1 MKRLFTCGV
10 LAVCINLQAQDLLNM
25 KGGDRPTPLKGVGI
39 DQKLDAQIPL
49 DLPFRD
55 DAGRNVK
62 LGDYFGK
69 KPVVLALVYYSCP
82 MLCTQILNGV
92 VSSLKA
98 VTFKPGEEFDVVAVS
113 FDARETPPLAADKK
127 RSMVSAYGRPE
138 TAKGWHFLTGDLA
151 SIKALTDSVGFH
163 YTYDVHTNQFAHA
176 SGIMVLTPE
185 GKVSK
190 YYYGVEYSPK
200 DLRLGLVEAA
210 ENKIGTPADQIL
222 LFCYHWDPTTGK
234 YTPIAIGG
242 LRVAGVA
249 TLLLIGGF
257 VILNFRRE
265 ARERAATRK

>member
-1 MKRLFTCGV
+1 MKKIFTLGI
-10 LAVCINLQAQDLLNM
+10 LALCATVQAQDLLNM
-25 KGGDRPTPLKGVGI
+25 KGTDRPDPLKNVGI
-39 DQKLDAQIPL
+39 DQKLDGQVPL

-82 MLCTQILNGV
+82 MLCTQILNGL
-92 VSSLKA
+92 VSSLKV
-98 VTFKPGEEFDVVAVS
+98 VTFNPGEEFEVVAVS
-113 FDARETPPLAADKK
+113 FDARENPPLAADKK
-127 RSMVSAYGRPE
+127 RTMVSAYGRPE

-185 GKVSK
+185 GKLSK

-210 ENKIGTPADQIL
+210 QNKIGSPADQIL
-222 LFCYHWDPTTGK
+222 LFCYHWDPTKGK
-234 YTPIAIGG
+234 YTPIAMGG

-249 TLLLIGGF
+249 TLLLLGGF
-257 VILNFRRE
+257 FFINFRRE
-265 ARERAATRK
+265 ARERASTRK